1 MDNTAINQT
10 RTIEI
15 SEIMEMI
22 PHRYPFLLVDK
33 VTNVVPNATATGIKN
48 VTMNEPFFQG
58 HFPDHPIMPGVLI
71 IEAMAQ
77 TSAILVIATT
87 GKKASGI
94 VYFMTIEQARFRRPV
109 GPGDR
114 LELHVAKHRSRGNV
128 WKFRGEAKVDGK
140 LMAEAT
146 YSAMIVEEING

>member
-77 TSAILVIATT
+77 TSAILVIETT
-87 GKKASGI
+87 GKKVGGI
-94 VYFMTIEQARFRRPV
+94 VYFMTI
-109 GPGDR
+109 
-114 LELHVAKHRSRGNV
+114 
-128 WKFRGEAKVDGK
+128 
-140 LMAEAT
+140 
-146 YSAMIVEEING
+146 